1 MDALS
6 LVVNSKLVGDD
17 VRHTTGGY
25 AEVRRTADEA
35 LRAQRRRHPQWS
47 TLRHPLWSTLRRS
60 VTARL
65 GLSSASTKKVV
76 NNPSLVAQSS
86 RD

>member
-6 LVVNSKLVGDD
+6 VVVNSKLVGDD

-35 LRAQRRRHPQWS
+35 LRAQRRRHP
-47 TLRHPLWSTLRRS
+47 LWSALRRS

>member
-6 LVVNSKLVGDD
+6 VVVNSKLVGDD

-35 LRAQRRRHPQWS
+35 LRAQRRRPPLWS
-47 TLRHPLWSTLRRS
+47 ALRHPLWS
-60 VTARL
+60 VTRRL